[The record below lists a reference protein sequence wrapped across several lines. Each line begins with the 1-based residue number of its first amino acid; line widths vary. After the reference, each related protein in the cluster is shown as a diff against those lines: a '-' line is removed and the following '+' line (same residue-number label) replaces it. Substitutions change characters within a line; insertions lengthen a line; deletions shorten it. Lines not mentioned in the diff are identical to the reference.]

1 MSDTTLPSWR
11 VRPPERARAGWGIPL
26 LAWLLLGSLVVLGVV
41 GALLW
46 SSVMSPRGVPV
57 IEADDRPFRVRPEN
71 YSAVPPRQIQDS
83 IFERPGTRVERF
95 GDARLAPG
103 PERPL
108 PEGWRQLAPP
118 EPPAPPVASLAE
130 PVLQP
135 AINTRPAP
143 AAPARAGGN
152 VQVQLGALR
161 SEEGAMAEWNRLRG
175 RVPDLEGHT
184 PNVLRFDREGRPSF
198 WRLRVGGLPDRDA
211 AIALCEQVRARGGN
225 CAVLGS

>member
-1 MSDTTLPSWR
+1 M
-11 VRPPERARAGWGIPL
+11 
-26 LAWLLLGSLVVLGVV
+26 AWLLMGGLVVLGVL

-46 SSVMSPRGVPV
+46 TSALSPRGVPV

-71 YSAVPPRQIQDS
+71 YSAVTPPRAQDS
-83 IFERPGTRVERF
+83 IFERPGARVERF

-108 PEGWRQLAPP
+108 PDGWRQL
-118 EPPAPPVASLAE
+118 PAPVSAAQPATVVAE

-135 AINTRPAP
+135 AVNSRPLPPAP
-143 AAPARAGGN
+143 TEAPRAAPARTGGN
-152 VQVQLGALR
+152 VQVQLGALL
-161 SEEGAMAEWNRLRG
+161 SEEGAMTEWNRLRG
-175 RVPDLEGHT
+175 RVPELEGHT

-211 AIALCEQVRARGGN
+211 GLALCEQVRARGGN